1 MKILL
6 KNCEIYADQWKIEF
20 NSNKSFS
27 MSINCSSK
35 TEFFLN
41 KLVIPIA
48 NSLIYLGLPLGED
61 TFTFEFFENKFKS
74 VEKSLHSLRG
84 LGCSYNGTNLRTIA
98 FIYKQFSQSIIK
110 FGLENVHLSEYKLGQ
125 LNIRQ
130 NILIKNCLKLKR
142 FIRTRALLQVLKI
155 ESISHLYLKHKVFFL
170 KQIYN
175 NVLTRDIF
183 IFLKCYFKGKKKPKQ
198 SFESQLDQVEKL
210 TKIEPNITN
219 TNSMID
225 LINGSHKVND
235 LELIS
240 KLIVIVNNFDSDQP
254 FLTIQRLNDLLKLNF

>member
-1 MKILL
+1 M
-6 KNCEIYADQWKIEF
+6 
-20 NSNKSFS
+20 
-27 MSINCSSK
+27 
-35 TEFFLN
+35 
-41 KLVIPIA
+41 
-48 NSLIYLGLPLGED
+48 
-61 TFTFEFFENKFKS
+61 
-74 VEKSLHSLRG
+74 
-84 LGCSYNGTNLRTIA
+84 A

-110 FGLENVHLSEYKLGQ
+110 FGLENVHLSEFKLGQ

-170 KQIYN
+170 KQIYK